1 MPASAPPS
9 PTEGADLAI
18 DRVAVAFVSA
28 LRKVGIDV
36 PVGAALNYY
45 EALGAVDV
53 VHRDSV
59 YWAGRATLV
68 PHPNDFELYDHVFA
82 AFFESHSLEVRRV
95 EMVEEVVEL
104 AVDSDEADGD
114 DQSSGDEEAPVIT
127 LRYSAHEV
135 LSEKDFAAYDDDELA
150 EAQRLMQ
157 RMTLVG
163 GRRPSRRRV
172 PTRHNRGRP
181 DLRRTV
187 RQALRSGGEPIDRK
201 FTHQGDRLRRVV
213 FLLDV
218 SGSMETYAR
227 ALLRFVQAAVAG
239 RRRVEVFTLGTRLTR
254 VTRELGGRDPDRALT
269 YATEAVEDWS
279 GGTRLGES
287 LAAFNNEWGQRGMA
301 RGASVVVL
309 SDGWDRGEPEVM
321 AEQMQRLHRLAHE
334 VIWVNPLKASPGYQP
349 LAQGMAAALPYVDRF
364 IEGHCLDSLEIL
376 AELLASERANPS

>member
-1 MPASAPPS
+1 
-9 PTEGADLAI
+9 
-18 DRVAVAFVSA
+18 VAFVAA

-36 PVGAALNYY
+36 PVGAALNFY
-45 EALGAVDV
+45 EALATIQIT
-53 VHRDSV
+53 HRDSV

-68 PHPNDFELYDHVFA
+68 PHPNDFEVYDHVFS
-82 AFFESHSLEVRRV
+82 AFFEGHSLVLSE
-95 EMVEEVVEL
+95 VEEVEETIEL
-104 AVDSDEADGD
+104 AVDSDDAEGDDGTDGD
-114 DQSSGDEEAPVIT
+114 EDAPVIT

-135 LSEKDFAAYDDDELA
+135 LSEKDFAEYDDDELA

-157 RMTLVG
+157 RMALVG
-163 GRRPSRRRV
+163 GRRRSRRRV
-172 PTRHNRGRP
+172 PNNRGRP

-254 VTRELGGRDPDRALT
+254 VTRELGGRDPDRALS

-301 RGASVVVL
+301 RGASVVIL

-321 AEQMQRLHRLAHE
+321 AEQMQRLQRLAHE
-334 VIWVNPLKASPGYQP
+334 VVWVNPLKASPGYQP

-376 AELLASERANPS
+376 AELLASERASAS